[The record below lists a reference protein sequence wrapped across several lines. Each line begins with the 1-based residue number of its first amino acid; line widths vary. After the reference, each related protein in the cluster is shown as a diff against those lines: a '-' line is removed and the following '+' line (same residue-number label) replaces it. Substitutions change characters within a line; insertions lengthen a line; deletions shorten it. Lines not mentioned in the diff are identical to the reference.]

1 MGLRYTQISIEE
13 QCEIAR
19 LRATGAS
26 VRQIAASLDRAPSTV
41 ARELKRNASGTRG
54 YQPRYAEQQ
63 ARARRWCGSRLERDD
78 GLREGVLSGLKQ
90 GWSPEQVAGRL
101 AREAGRSVIS
111 HETIY
116 RFIYGQLARKKD
128 YSWRHYLPRAK
139 SKRGWRGRKGGSS
152 ASFITLRRPLAERPQ
167 AAADRQVP
175 GHWEADLMLFSTYGQ
190 AVLALHERYSR
201 LLIAVRPPGKAAAP
215 IATAIS
221 SILAPLPPQWR
232 QTLTFDNGT
241 EFPRHHELHALG
253 IETFFCDTHAPWQKG
268 GVENAIGRMRRNLP
282 RKTDLA
288 DLTDDRF
295 ALLVQAYNNTPR
307 KCLGYNTPAEVFWNH
322 VLHFKCESTLPLSRE
337 WRNNIPRCHFQR
349 FQRGNPCGGGLGEPP
364 KKHPWAGGW
373 EQEPVPPSR
382 SHQLTQ
388 CLTTQA
394 TPSTGG
400 SPPRSGDSKGG
411 FPLRWG
417 PGGTPRK
424 TPLGGRVGTRTSC
437 SLPKSSAYPMPH
449 HPSHAQ
455 QGGSPPRSG
464 DSKGGFP
471 LWWGPGGTP
480 RKSPLGGREQGPS
493 CPSDIA
499 SAPNASSPQPRLA
512 NGASS
517 PIPGDSKG
525 GCPLWRGLWGG
536 TPRKTPL
543 GGWVGTRTPLDPS
556 REWRQAAPPAT
567 SAARSAAG
575 RTLATAATAPG
586 RCSSSRYSS
595 AP

>member
-13 QCEIAR
+13 RCEIAR

-221 SILAPLPPQWR
+221 SILA
-232 QTLTFDNGT
+232 
-241 EFPRHHELHALG
+241 
-253 IETFFCDTHAPWQKG
+253 
-268 GVENAIGRMRRNLP
+268 
-282 RKTDLA
+282 
-288 DLTDDRF
+288 
-295 ALLVQAYNNTPR
+295 
-307 KCLGYNTPAEVFWNH
+307 EV
-322 VLHFKCESTLPLSRE
+322 S
-337 WRNNIPRCHFQR
+337 
-349 FQRGNPCGGGLGEPP
+349 
-364 KKHPWAGGW
+364 
-373 EQEPVPPSR
+373 
-382 SHQLTQ
+382 
-388 CLTTQA
+388 
-394 TPSTGG
+394 
-400 SPPRSGDSKGG
+400 SKS
-411 FPLRWG
+411 
-417 PGGTPRK
+417 
-424 TPLGGRVGTRTSC
+424 V
-437 SLPKSSAYPMPH
+437 
-449 HPSHAQ
+449 
-455 QGGSPPRSG
+455 
-464 DSKGGFP
+464 
-471 LWWGPGGTP
+471 
-480 RKSPLGGREQGPS
+480 
-493 CPSDIA
+493 
-499 SAPNASSPQPRLA
+499 
-512 NGASS
+512 
-517 PIPGDSKG
+517 
-525 GCPLWRGLWGG
+525 
-536 TPRKTPL
+536 
-543 GGWVGTRTPLDPS
+543 
-556 REWRQAAPPAT
+556 
-567 SAARSAAG
+567 
-575 RTLATAATAPG
+575 
-586 RCSSSRYSS
+586 
-595 AP
+595 

>member
-13 QCEIAR
+13 RCEIAR

-175 GHWEADLMLFSTYGQ
+175 GHWEADRFIYGQLARKKDYSWRHYLPRAKSKRGWRGRKGGSSASFITLRRPLAERPQAAADRQVPGHWEADLMLFSTYGQ

-241 EFPRHHELHALG
+241 EFARHHELHALG

-337 WRNNIPRCHFQR
+337 WQ
-349 FQRGNPCGGGLGEPP
+349 
-364 KKHPWAGGW
+364 
-373 EQEPVPPSR
+373 
-382 SHQLTQ
+382 
-388 CLTTQA
+388 
-394 TPSTGG
+394 
-400 SPPRSGDSKGG
+400 
-411 FPLRWG
+411 LRWRWVEYG
-417 PGGTPRK
+417 LRFF
-424 TPLGGRVGTRTSC
+424 
-437 SLPKSSAYPMPH
+437 AWE
-449 HPSHAQ
+449 
-455 QGGSPPRSG
+455 GSE
-464 DSKGGFP
+464 F
-471 LWWGPGGTP
+471 
-480 RKSPLGGREQGPS
+480 
-493 CPSDIA
+493 
-499 SAPNASSPQPRLA
+499 
-512 NGASS
+512 
-517 PIPGDSKG
+517 
-525 GCPLWRGLWGG
+525 RG
-536 TPRKTPL
+536 
-543 GGWVGTRTPLDPS
+543 S
-556 REWRQAAPPAT
+556 
-567 SAARSAAG
+567 
-575 RTLATAATAPG
+575 
-586 RCSSSRYSS
+586 
-595 AP
+595 